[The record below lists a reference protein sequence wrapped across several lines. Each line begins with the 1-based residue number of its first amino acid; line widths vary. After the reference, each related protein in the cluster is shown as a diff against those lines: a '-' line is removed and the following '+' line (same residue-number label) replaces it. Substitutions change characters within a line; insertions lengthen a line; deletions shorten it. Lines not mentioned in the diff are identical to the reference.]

1 MKFEREE
8 KEREEEEMKNIRN
21 KNGLIDYGKLMR
33 KTGVKE
39 RKTNRELVKEYFFN
53 DDLWNVLKKFKKS
66 KNNLKRY

>member
-53 DDLWNVLKKFKKS
+53 DDL
-66 KNNLKRY
+66 